1 MLDVLKGIAGKVWLP
16 LLAWIFPSALGVL
29 AIWFLILPLMNEAS
43 WTVATKAE
51 NLSAGEASSWLVGAS
66 LVLGILLYAL
76 SMPLYRLLEG
86 YSWPRPLRVWA
97 VAQQRAHVDDLRNRI
112 AQPVAGQEW
121 ERGLLQEKLAR
132 YPTDVMQIAPTRLGN
147 ALRAFETYGVSRFNL
162 DSQTFW
168 TELRTIVP
176 QQLASE
182 IDLTRCFVDFFV
194 AIIYLDL
201 GFSVIAL
208 ATIISCHAFQF
219 SANWFLVFLPIL
231 ISYFAY
237 RMALVASSSWSA
249 SVQALVN
256 IGRKPL
262 AESLG
267 IQLPST
273 LSAERD
279 MWGNLVRFVYFG
291 DDDGDGTR
299 LNRFRKQR
307 R

>member
-1 MLDVLKGIAGKVWLP
+1 MLDILKGIAGKVWLP

-29 AIWFLILPLMNEAS
+29 AIWFLTLPVMSEGG
-43 WTVATKAE
+43 WTVAIRAE
-51 NLSAGEASSWLVGAS
+51 NLNAGEASSWLVGAS

-76 SMPLYRLLEG
+76 STPLYRLLEG
-86 YSWPRPLRVWA
+86 YSWPSPLRAWA
-97 VAQQRAHVDDLRNRI
+97 VGRQRAHVDDLRNRL
-112 AQPVAGQEW
+112 AQPIAGQEW
-121 ERGLLQEKLAR
+121 ERGLLQERLGR

-194 AIIYLDL
+194 AIIYLNV

-208 ATIISCHAFQF
+208 VTVVSCRAFP
-219 SANWFLVFLPIL
+219 SANWLLIFLPLL

-267 IQLPST
+267 LQLPST

-299 LNRFRKQR
+299 LNRFRKR
-307 R
+307 RR